1 MTWMPWLAH
10 FEQSASRPLPPVA
23 GVLTDVPAALRPAL
37 ARCLARFQLGESG
50 GHRIIDQI
58 ENEPLEASS
67 PEHRAALQ
75 LFVREEKRHAR
86 ILGSLVAGLGGRL
99 LQRNWGQGTFKLGRN
114 LFGLRTKLLVLD
126 VAEVIGIVCY
136 GLVAATLPAGPT
148 RAALAQIA
156 ADEEHHLAFHSEL
169 FARQTRGRSWAY
181 AVWWLVGLA
190 ACASVIVD
198 HGRDLGALGIS
209 RRTLGRALL
218 GRLHDGHRRIACR
231 VRPMWQRSS

>member
-1 MTWMPWLAH
+1 MTWISWLAH
-10 FEQSASRPLPPVA
+10 FQQSAARPLPALP
-23 GVLTDVPAALRPAL
+23 GVLTDVPAAQRPAL

-50 GHRIIDQI
+50 GHRIIEQI

-86 ILGSLVAGLGGRL
+86 ILGSLVAGLGRRL

-136 GLVAATLPAGPT
+136 GLVAETLPAGPT

-169 FARQTRGRSWAY
+169 FARQTRGRSWTY
-181 AVWWLVGLA
+181 LLWWLVGLA
-190 ACASVIVD
+190 ACASVVID
-198 HGRDLGALGIS
+198 HGRDLGALGVS
-209 RRTLGRALL
+209 RRTLGRALMA
-218 GRLHDGHRRIACR
+218 RLHDGHRRIGSR
-231 VRPMWQRSS
+231 RQPMLRRSA